1 MALTQQ
7 DLQGILKCLQEVYCA
22 CNLEAFPTRALS
34 ALSWVVSSDF
44 LNWCPTNFH
53 QHRVLTTLS
62 AMSHRPAITS
72 QEADQ
77 IAHSRFLEHPFAR
90 YYLATND
97 GKAHKISDFI
107 NAQQLH
113 RLEGLYQGMMHQI
126 GMEDQMS
133 LVLPVSSEVNN
144 TLLKKNTD
152 DIVIALSR
160 PERSFSERD
169 RFVLNLLRPHLF
181 QAYLNAQTLTKI
193 QQESIR
199 LNRTMEQ
206 LGVIILAGDGKI
218 QLKTQRAWELLTQ
231 YFQLT
236 HQKNSLPETLQRWVN
251 YQLSLIAGNEGLTL
265 PCLPLQIEQEN
276 NRLIIRLMCDR
287 QHQQYILLLEEQRL
301 RSFSPQ
307 LLTAIGL
314 TKREAE
320 VLFWATKDK
329 STKEIASILSCSDKT
344 IEKHFEHIYEKL
356 EVRTRTAA
364 VVKALELLGMLS

>member
-7 DLQGILKCLQEVYCA
+7 DLRGILKCLQELYCA

-53 QHRVLTTLS
+53 QHKVLTTLS

-72 QEADQ
+72 QQADQ

-107 NAQQLH
+107 SEQQLH
-113 RLEGLYQGMMHQI
+113 RLECLYQGMMHQI

-193 QQESIR
+193 QQESIQ

-206 LGVIILAGDGKI
+206 LGVIILASDGKI
-218 QLKTQRAWELLTQ
+218 QLKTQRAWELLAQ
-231 YFQLT
+231 YFQT

-251 YQLSLIAGNEGLTL
+251 YQLSLIAGNEDLTL
-265 PCLPLQIEQEN
+265 ACLPLQIEKEN

-301 RSFSPQ
+301 SSFSPQ

-320 VLFWATKDK
+320 VLFWATKDN

-356 EVRTRTAA
+356 EVQTRTAA

>member
-1 MALTQQ
+1 MALTQR
-7 DLQGILKCLQEVYCA
+7 DLRGILNCLQELYCA
-22 CNLEAFPTRALS
+22 CDLEVFPTRALS
-34 ALSWVVSSDF
+34 ALSWVVSSDL

-62 AMSHRPAITS
+62 AMLHCPALSS

-90 YYLATND
+90 YYLQTND
-97 GKAHKISDFI
+97 GKAHKVSDFI
-107 NAQQLH
+107 SEQQLH
-113 RLEGLYQGMMHQI
+113 RLEGLYQGMMRQI

-133 LVLPVSSEVNN
+133 LVLPVSSEVKNPV
-144 TLLKKNTD
+144 LKKNTD

-193 QQESIR
+193 QQESAQ

-206 LGVIILAGDGKI
+206 LGVIILTNDGKL

-231 YFQLT
+231 YFQFT
-236 HQKNSLPETLQRWVN
+236 HQSHSLPETLQRWVN
-251 YQLSLIAGNEGLTL
+251 YQLSLIAGNEDLTL

-276 NRLIIRLMCDR
+276 NRLTIRLICDR
-287 QHQQYILLLEEQRL
+287 QHQQYILLLEVQQL
-301 RSFSPQ
+301 SSFSPQ
-307 LLTAIGL
+307 LLTTIGL

-329 STKEIASILSCSDKT
+329 STKEIASLLSCSDKT

-356 EVRTRTAA
+356 GVQTRTAA
-364 VVKALELLGMLS
+364 VVKALESLGILN